1 MRSLYILVR
10 DEQDSVRICGNASC
24 VALASVLSPED
35 RATLILPLFL
45 ELAADSSW
53 RVRFTTV
60 TQIDAICALFPQ
72 ELVEAKLLPE
82 FLRLMQDPELEVR
95 TGAAGAVNSV
105 CRWLPVETIREKMMR
120 AVEELSNDP
129 SEHVR
134 IALAGEFLSGGEGG
148 VGRRSLRDAG
158 RGADGEGD
166 SPDLRAAAGGHEHE
180 GAAERGVELRQDQ
193 GGDGGRER

>member
-35 RATLILPLFL
+35 RATLIPPLFL

-82 FLRLMQDPELEVR
+82 FLRLMQD
-95 TGAAGAVNSV
+95 
-105 CRWLPVETIREKMMR
+105 
-120 AVEELSNDP
+120 
-129 SEHVR
+129 
-134 IALAGEFLSGGEGG
+134 
-148 VGRRSLRDAG
+148 LRK
-158 RGADGEGD
+158 E
-166 SPDLRAAAGGHEHE
+166 PMI
-180 GAAERGVELRQDQ
+180 
-193 GGDGGRER
+193 